1 MHLSSL
7 NLQSFTDKRL
17 EDIGALQINYVVAW
31 QGNYKSSAKR
41 FFFCCLCNLCWFFLW
56 AGRHSNGKSWVQSS
70 LHRMTTWRD
79 HVARARLSLP
89 FVQDFPIKMNVF
101 ANCQNML
108 LAGSLGWLL
117 TSSSQGGFEPWSG
130 MTVAGSSSYLFT
142 VWAMRRLCAFPNR
155 FKLSYCVPSSILNM
169 LGIWKSVCS
178 ASKLNWPLLVTV
190 SVFYVQFHYHQSY
203 WPFNIRSSM
212 SVV

>member
-1 MHLSSL
+1 
-7 NLQSFTDKRL
+7 
-17 EDIGALQINYVVAW
+17 
-31 QGNYKSSAKR
+31 
-41 FFFCCLCNLCWFFLW
+41 
-56 AGRHSNGKSWVQSS
+56 
-70 LHRMTTWRD
+70 MTTWRD

-155 FKLSYCVPSSILNM
+155 FKLSYCVRSSILNM

-178 ASKLNWPLLVTV
+178 ASKLNWPLLVYFMCSFIITNRTGHSTSGV
-190 SVFYVQFHYHQSY
+190 PCLWYGHAKLPRNFLLGHELLGRKKWIRMHWSVDISSAWGKLFRHQCEKGAFRGLL
-203 WPFNIRSSM
+203 WPFLCRISL
-212 SVV
+212 